1 MRQRQVNIKYI
12 TAEFASSSL
21 GVLLT
26 KLGDNPLN
34 CLSLW
39 DRHVKITAYKTAK
52 FSSSSLVEPLT
63 MPTVVL
69 VMVPIAV

>member
-1 MRQRQVNIKYI
+1 MKIKYI
-12 TAEFASSSL
+12 TPESSSSSL
-21 GVLLT
+21 RVLLT

-39 DRHVKITAYKTAK
+39 DRHVEITAYKTAK

-63 MPTVVL
+63 MPSVVL
-69 VMVPIAV
+69 VMVP